1 MIEYLELVL
10 LITAIIVVFRQ
21 THEKIKNIEEQSK
34 DIESKLEA
42 TYKLL
47 KELQPKGP
55 VEIPVR
61 LNDEVVN
68 EITEMTK
75 QEMIEYQKEKIEF
88 QKKQRKLLKDMMSAD
103 EKLGLYDKDDIKEM
117 KIWDA
122 TLMDGMNDTQYEGT
136 EYGGPDR
143 LTREQAQEMLARAK
157 YRKANKLK

>member
-1 MIEYLELVL
+1 MIEYLEITL

-21 THEKIKNIEEQSK
+21 THEKIKDIENQAKNIERKLDE
-34 DIESKLEA
+34 IE
-42 TYKLL
+42 KLL
-47 KELQPKGP
+47 VKRQPKDP

-61 LNDEVVN
+61 LDDEVVN
-68 EITEMTK
+68 VMTEMTK
-75 QEMIEYQKEKIEF
+75 KEMLEYQKEKIEF

-103 EKLGLYDKDDIKEM
+103 EKLELYDKDDIEEM

-122 TLMDGMNDTQYEGT
+122 TLMDGMDDTQYEGT

>member
-10 LITAIIVVFRQ
+10 LITVTVVLFRQ
-21 THEKIKNIEEQSK
+21 THEKIKDIENQSK

-47 KELQPKGP
+47 KELQPKGK

-61 LNDEVVN
+61 LDDEVVN
-68 EITEMTK
+68 VMTEMTK
-75 QEMIEYQKEKIEF
+75 QDMEEYQAEKAEF
-88 QKKQRKLLKDMMSAD
+88 QKKMK
-103 EKLGLYDKDDIKEM
+103 DIKE
-117 KIWDA
+117 KY
-122 TLMDGMNDTQYEGT
+122 MNDIQYEGT